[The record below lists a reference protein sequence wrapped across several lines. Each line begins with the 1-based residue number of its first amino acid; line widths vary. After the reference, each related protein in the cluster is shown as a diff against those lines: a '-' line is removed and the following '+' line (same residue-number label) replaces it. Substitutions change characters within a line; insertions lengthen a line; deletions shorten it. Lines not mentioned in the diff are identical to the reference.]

1 VTEAK
6 SEVEAMTASAATA
19 KTNWRKR
26 RRRPPGVPGIP
37 GRSFMRTPCGFSA
50 ASVIG
55 GASTGCTA
63 GRLENIS
70 LFPFS
75 PVSDLLSFLF
85 DWWRKRTQ
93 GTNWNNSV

>member
-1 VTEAK
+1 VTEEK

-37 GRSFMRTPCGFSA
+37 GKSFMRTPCGFSA

-63 GRLENIS
+63 GRLENIF

-75 PVSDLLSFLF
+75 PVSDLLSSLF
-85 DWWRKRTQ
+85 DWYLVGKENVGQ
-93 GTNWNNSV
+93 KLE